1 MLEGRKSILPN
12 RVVNIHHLELF
23 YYVARHG
30 GISEAA
36 RKMPYGIQQPAI
48 SAQVIQLE
56 EFLGTALFQR
66 RPFSLSPAGQELF
79 DFIKPFF
86 DNLQPVAD
94 KLRGGVAQHIRI
106 GASEIVSRDHLP
118 RVLGMVREKIPTLK
132 LTLRQGYQ
140 PQVEAWLQKREL
152 DLAITLLDARTQPGF
167 QALPLFKLPLVLLA
181 PKSSK
186 IQSAKQL
193 WGQDR
198 IEQTLISLP
207 ADESIYKNFKKGLIA
222 LGVDWFPG
230 IEVSTVELVESY
242 VAHGYG
248 LGLSVVVPNAKPR
261 RDIRLLPLEGF
272 EPVTFGVL
280 WQGRKTPVL
289 EAFLEAIKDVARKFQ
304 SEESQT

>member
-1 MLEGRKSILPN
+1 M
-12 RVVNIHHLELF
+12 NIHHLELF

-30 GISEAA
+30 GISDAA

-56 EFLGTALFQR
+56 EFLGTTLFQR
-66 RPFSLSPAGQELF
+66 RPFSLTPAGQELF

-94 KLRGGVAQHIRI
+94 KLRGGGAQHIRI
-106 GASEIVSRDHLP
+106 GASEIVLRDHLP
-118 RVLGMVREKIPTLK
+118 RVLGAVREKIPSLK
-132 LTLRQGYQ
+132 ITLRQGYQ
-140 PQVEAWLQKREL
+140 PQLESWLEKREL
-152 DLAITLLDARTQPGF
+152 DLAITLLDARSQPGF
-167 QALPLFKLPLVLLA
+167 QALPLFKLPLVLLV

-186 IQSAKQL
+186 IQDAKHL
-193 WGQDR
+193 WAQDR

-207 ADESIYKNFKKGLIA
+207 TNEAIYKNFQKGLAA

-242 VAHGYG
+242 VANGYG
-248 LGLSVVVPNAKPR
+248 FGLSVVVPNAKPR
-261 RDIRLLPLEGF
+261 RDIRLLPLESF

-280 WQGRKTPVL
+280 WQERKTPVL
-289 EAFLEAIKDVARKFQ
+289 DAFLNAIKSVAREFQ
-304 SEESQT
+304 SAESQP